1 MKYIIMF
8 GDGFRLMWNILIIY
22 IHYLVL
28 KYLVKTFI
36 ERYDKMLGGHAKLF
50 IISFII
56 FVVICILA
64 SNRNWKKE

>member
-8 GDGFRLMWNILIIY
+8 GDGFSLMWNILIIY

-28 KYLVKTFI
+28 KYLVKSFI
-36 ERYDKMLGGHAKLF
+36 ERYDKMLRGHAQLF